1 MKLHYISQV
10 FFEIRPT
17 DQLVSESSSRL
28 ASQRPQDPNGA
39 STWPTIH
46 HYLHP
51 THQFRLPDNILK
63 CVVKLFSINIHTNN
77 N

>member
-28 ASQRPQDPNGA
+28 ASQPAG
-39 STWPTIH
+39 TF
-46 HYLHP
+46 
-51 THQFRLPDNILK
+51 THQLVCWPYFKKHLGNIMK
-63 CVVKLFSINIHTNN
+63 FHFTHITFCVCEAEILL
-77 N
+77 